1 MCGWFRLGPVEQ
13 PHEPVK
19 DALPQRAARR
29 LHQRVATVRVR
40 DRAHRPSSLTIGAGG
55 LVTSFANDGPTPP
68 TRADATEVS
77 SDRANPPSANPAT
90 FSQSACRA
98 LSWSAPMTSRADCAA
113 VLAARSAAACQKAR
127 LNMRF
132 YLSEL
137 GYLLTVY
144 YTGTRLRT

>member
-1 MCGWFRLGPVEQ
+1 MCGGFRLGPVEQ
-13 PHEPVK
+13 PHEPVE
-19 DALPQRAARR
+19 DALPQRATRGLVERGAR
-29 LHQRVATVRVR
+29 VRVR
-40 DRAHRPSSLTIGAGG
+40 DRGHQPSLTIGAGG
-55 LVTSFANDGPTPP
+55 LVTSFASDGPTPP

-77 SDRANPPSANPAT
+77 SDRTNPPSANPAT

-144 YTGTRLRT
+144 YTGSNL